1 MFFADR
7 ATTAIDPVAESPA
20 NYKPPSE
27 PPLAQLTMIVGFS
40 IIFVIQQYLKDYD
53 VEDTDTLYDKTVL
66 EDQVKS
72 KGDGDGFSGKSN
84 EVSTLILAFC
94 KKNMLQ

>member
-1 MFFADR
+1 
-7 ATTAIDPVAESPA
+7 
-20 NYKPPSE
+20 
-27 PPLAQLTMIVGFS
+27 MIVGFS

-84 EVSTLILAFC
+84 DVYRRSYLRFV
-94 KKNMLQ
+94 KKCFSKRGCGQ